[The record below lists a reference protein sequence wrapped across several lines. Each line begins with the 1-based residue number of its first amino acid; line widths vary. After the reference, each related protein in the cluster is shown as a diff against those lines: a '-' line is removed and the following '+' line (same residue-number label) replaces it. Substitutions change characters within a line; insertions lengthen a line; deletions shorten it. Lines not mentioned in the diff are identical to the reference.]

1 MSPLTQGDMQ
11 QSESVAKE
19 KRKPVR
25 RDPEKRRQQNIK
37 AQKRYREKLRER
49 LSHLEALEASQRG
62 SVEETLAVSTAT
74 SQATITEGSYITTQ
88 DPSIYHTS
96 DIYAPSLSSG
106 TQDFHHI
113 VPQFEDNWSALSTWD
128 STATISQS
136 DGTSTVPSIWG
147 SATHTSQSENNTPP
161 SLSPWDTTA
170 LFLRSFGTQSTTGVS
185 DPVAITHVD
194 PSVVMCE
201 KHNDS
206 SDPYWTTNIDCG
218 CSIPHIQIRTQGPDP
233 FTLRGFRLLSFTP
246 TARIA
251 DPYVNTLRLETV
263 CTIAALFNLGMHI
276 GITQE
281 MICAEDCR
289 SPFYRSGA
297 KSDHPIEANTIGTV
311 KGIFKALKP
320 DLRPSS
326 EQITVEH
333 HPYIDIL
340 PFPTL
345 RKNLIRHQ
353 HLEEFDEDQFFL
365 DLLAGLVCWGG
376 AGVGRRDRDQSTGFA
391 STGTPWDVR
400 SWEAKVWFLTK
411 YWTLLGG
418 EDGELVRQ
426 SEWWRGIR
434 GEDTPTE
441 IESV

>member
-1 MSPLTQGDMQ
+1 
-11 QSESVAKE
+11 
-19 KRKPVR
+19 
-25 RDPEKRRQQNIK
+25 
-37 AQKRYREKLRER
+37 
-49 LSHLEALEASQRG
+49 
-62 SVEETLAVSTAT
+62 
-74 SQATITEGSYITTQ
+74 
-88 DPSIYHTS
+88 
-96 DIYAPSLSSG
+96 
-106 TQDFHHI
+106 
-113 VPQFEDNWSALSTWD
+113 
-128 STATISQS
+128 
-136 DGTSTVPSIWG
+136 
-147 SATHTSQSENNTPP
+147 
-161 SLSPWDTTA
+161 
-170 LFLRSFGTQSTTGVS
+170 
-185 DPVAITHVD
+185 
-194 PSVVMCE
+194 MCE
-201 KHNDS
+201 KHNDG

-233 FTLRGFRLLSFTP
+233 FTLRGLRLLSFTP

-251 DPYVNTLRLETV
+251 DPYVNNIRLETM

-281 MICAEDCR
+281 MICAEDCP

-297 KSDHPIEANTIGTV
+297 KSDRTIEANTIGTV

-353 HLEEFDEDQFFL
+353 HLEGFDEDQFFL

-400 SWEAKVWFLTK
+400 SWEAKVWFLKK